1 MTDAYLKIDGIPG
14 ESTATN
20 FKDWIEVLSFSHGVS
35 QPAAAAVSTA
45 GGASVGRCEHGD
57 FTISKE
63 LDKASPI
70 LAQKCSEG
78 THLKE
83 IMLTLCRSTGGG
95 QVQYMEYKLTNAI
108 ISSVS
113 VSGSGQGLPIEAVA
127 FNYGKIEWKYTIQ
140 KREGG
145 GGGGNTAG
153 SWNLQ
158 TNATK

>member
-1 MTDAYLKIDGIPG
+1 
-14 ESTATN
+14 
-20 FKDWIEVLSFSHGVS
+20 
-35 QPAAAAVSTA
+35 
-45 GGASVGRCEHGD
+45 
-57 FTISKE
+57 
-63 LDKASPI
+63 
-70 LAQKCSEG
+70 
-78 THLKE
+78 
-83 IMLTLCRSTGGG
+83 
-95 QVQYMEYKLTNAI
+95 MEYKLTNAI

-113 VSGSGQGLPIEAVA
+113 VGGSNQGLPIESVG

>member
-1 MTDAYLKIDGIPG
+1 MTDAYLKIEGIPG
-14 ESTATN
+14 ESTAAN
-20 FKDWIEVLSFSHGVS
+20 FKDWIEVVSYSHGVS

-57 FTISKE
+57 FMITKE

-78 THLKE
+78 AHLKE
-83 IMLTLCRSTGGG
+83 ITLTLCRSTEGG
-95 QVQYMEYKLTNAI
+95 QVQYMEYKLSNVI
-108 ISSVS
+108 ISSVA
-113 VSGSGQGLPIEAVA
+113 VGGSNQGLPAETVGL
-127 FNYGKIEWKYTIQ
+127 NYGKIEWKYTIQ

-145 GGGGNTAG
+145 GGGGNTTG